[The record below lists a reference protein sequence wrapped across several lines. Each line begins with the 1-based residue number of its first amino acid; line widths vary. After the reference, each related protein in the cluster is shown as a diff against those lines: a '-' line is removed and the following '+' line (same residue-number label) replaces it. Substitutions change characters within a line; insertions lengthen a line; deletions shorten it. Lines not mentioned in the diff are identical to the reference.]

1 MATDTLKIQ
10 LFFKDILTWVPDSNR
25 NQANLIYIVSKR
37 VKEKKEEADLIY
49 KKVLD
54 FYSII
59 TCYAW

>member
-37 VKEKKEEADLIY
+37 VKEKEEEADLIY